1 MTDNP
6 FHDTLDWAL
15 QGKYARVV
23 AAGRTYEGW
32 VERVHH
38 SRGSIVMHDV
48 TVDDTEE
55 LGSVF
60 LRTPDIVEVIKPQKR
75 VEWRDIDELQPYPD
89 HDLDFE
95 PKDDIIRSC
104 YRNQYAKSF
113 PVIREDGTIINGHK
127 RIKAA
132 QIAGLNRHP
141 VEVIDVTDEQADEL
155 FAVAHRS
162 QLETP
167 TEDEPHENNE
177 DTANGSDDEDADE

>member
-1 MTDNP
+1 MTNNP

-23 AAGRTYEGW
+23 EEGRAYEGW

-38 SRGSIVMHDV
+38 SRGSVVMHNV
-48 TVDDTEE
+48 TVNDTEE

-60 LRTPDIVEVIKPQKR
+60 IRTPDIVEVIKPKKR
-75 VEWRDIDELQPYPD
+75 VEWRNLNELKPFPD

-104 YRNQYAKSF
+104 YRNQYAESF

-127 RIKAA
+127 RVKAA
-132 QIAGLNRHP
+132 RIAGLDRHP
-141 VEVIDVTDEQADEL
+141 VEVIDVTDDQAAEL

-162 QLETP
+162 QLEGR
-167 TEDEPHENNE
+167 TETNGDSDSDTVEEDKNE
-177 DTANGSDDEDADE
+177 

>member
-1 MTDNP
+1 MSNNP

-23 AAGRTYEGW
+23 AEGRTYEGW

-38 SRGSIVMHDV
+38 SRGSVVMHNV

-60 LRTPDIVEVIKPQKR
+60 VRTPDIVEVIKPKKR
-75 VEWRDIDELQPYPD
+75 IEWRSVDELRPFPD

-95 PKDDIIRSC
+95 PKDDIIQAC

-113 PVIREDGTIINGHK
+113 PVVREDGTIINGHK

-132 QIAGLNRHP
+132 RVAGLDHHP
-141 VEVIDVTDEQADEL
+141 VEVIDVTNEQAAEL

-162 QLETP
+162 QLE
-167 TEDEPHENNE
+167 E
-177 DTANGSDDEDADE
+177 TADDENQSTEAD

>member
-15 QGKYARVV
+15 QGKYARVD
-23 AAGRTYEGW
+23 AEGRTYKGW
-32 VERVHH
+32 IERVHH

-48 TVDDTEE
+48 TIDETESR
-55 LGSVF
+55 GSVF
-60 LRTPDIVEVIKPQKR
+60 IRTPDVVEVIKPQKR
-75 VEWRDIDELQPYPD
+75 IEWRDVDDLQPFPD
-89 HDLDFE
+89 HNLDFE

-132 QIAGLNRHP
+132 RVAGLDRHP
-141 VEVIDVTDEQADEL
+141 VEVIDVTDEQAGEL

-162 QLETP
+162 QLEHSTDNADE
-167 TEDEPHENNE
+167 TEDSEQE
-177 DTANGSDDEDADE
+177 

>member
-1 MTDNP
+1 MTNNP
-6 FHDTLDWAL
+6 FHHTLDWAL

-23 AAGRTYEGW
+23 AAERTYEGW

-38 SRGSIVMHDV
+38 SRGSVVMHTV
-48 TVDDTEE
+48 TVDGTEE

-60 LRTPDIVEVIKPQKR
+60 VRTPDVVEVIKPQKR
-75 VEWRDIDELQPYPD
+75 VEWRAVDELQPFPD

-95 PKDDIIRSC
+95 PKDEVIRSC
-104 YRNQYAKSF
+104 YRNQYARSF

-132 QIAGLNRHP
+132 RVAGLDHHP
-141 VEVIDVTDEQADEL
+141 VEVINVTDEQAAQL

-162 QLETP
+162 QLENT
-167 TEDEPHENNE
+167 
-177 DTANGSDDEDADE
+177 SDDEKDSSSDASGESE